1 MLEHRK
7 TDYNAVILSQDS
19 LFVEFLT
26 QTHSAIFSNISIK
39 HIQAV
44 ELIAIYQFHYL
55 LVHQSSVL
63 DFYNYIKK
71 TGSISSVH
79 SIYFFLWDYPDY
91 LQAINSK
98 NRLNVIN
105 LKKPALK
112 ILNEVKQI
120 VKPISSK
127 EDVMFENLNL
137 LYKQLAHLNYTAC
150 FTETE
155 LDLIYKL
162 KRFSDNKTLVQK
174 CNISVA
180 TLKRRLKIIAEK
192 CDNAKSKSEI
202 INFLYENYVLIP

>member
-1 MLEHRK
+1 
-7 TDYNAVILSQDS
+7 
-19 LFVEFLT
+19 
-26 QTHSAIFSNISIK
+26 
-39 HIQAV
+39 
-44 ELIAIYQFHYL
+44 
-55 LVHQSSVL
+55 VHQSSVL

-71 TGSISSVH
+71 TGSISSDH

-162 KRFSDNKTLVQK
+162 KRFSDNKTLAQK

-202 INFLYENYVLIP
+202 INFLYENYVLIPLKQKRLLYLNNNLFIIVTEKIISNTVLPTVRIVFANRQLWLSGL

>member
-7 TDYNAVILSQDS
+7 TDYNVVILSQDS

-44 ELIAIYQFHYL
+44 ELIAIYQFNYL

-71 TGSISSVH
+71 TGSISSDH

-120 VKPISSK
+120 V
-127 EDVMFENLNL
+127 
-137 LYKQLAHLNYTAC
+137 
-150 FTETE
+150 
-155 LDLIYKL
+155 
-162 KRFSDNKTLVQK
+162 
-174 CNISVA
+174 
-180 TLKRRLKIIAEK
+180 
-192 CDNAKSKSEI
+192 
-202 INFLYENYVLIP
+202 